1 MTESQRIKIAR
12 AVAVA
17 ADLLELAVMPA
28 FVQGALSPA
37 NDVLDVVVGVIM
49 VWLLGWH
56 WAFLP
61 TFAAELVPIVTLVPT
76 WTAAVFLV
84 TRGGAPSQDDAS
96 VTEPIDVTPEAPR
109 RMEPPHRR
117 DGT

>member
-1 MTESQRIKIAR
+1 MSEAQRIKLAR

-28 FVQGALSPA
+28 FAQGALSPA

-61 TFAAELVPIVTLVPT
+61 TFAAELVPLVTLVPT

-84 TRGGAPSQDDAS
+84 TRGHTPAQGDPR
-96 VTEPIDVTPEAPR
+96 VTEPIDVPPERPQRSDPPR
-109 RMEPPHRR
+109 PR
-117 DGT
+117 DEA